1 MALFSWLQDKFSR
14 KFLKTVAK
22 TQLNAFY
29 SFRQEYPNIP
39 NDKGELYHSFLI
51 NRPLSNSEG
60 RTEEVVNVLMSV
72 SRKLSYDSKFAPAPL
87 RFRHVVCT
95 LMLYEWLKVQKPV
108 EERKTHLQNFDL
120 MTAEILDKTVQKS
133 ELVVVVF
140 GKIFGEIVGV
150 ASEIIPPD
158 L

>member
-14 KFLKTVAK
+14 KFLKTTAK

-29 SFRQEYPNIP
+29 SFRQKYPNIP
-39 NDKGELYHSFLI
+39 NEEGELYHSFLI
-51 NRPLSNSEG
+51 NRPLSNDEG

-87 RFRHVVCT
+87 RFRHIVCT

-108 EERKTHLQNFDL
+108 GERKTHLQNFDL
-120 MTAEILDKTVQKS
+120 MTAEILDQTVQKP

-150 ASEIIPPD
+150 VSEIIPPD